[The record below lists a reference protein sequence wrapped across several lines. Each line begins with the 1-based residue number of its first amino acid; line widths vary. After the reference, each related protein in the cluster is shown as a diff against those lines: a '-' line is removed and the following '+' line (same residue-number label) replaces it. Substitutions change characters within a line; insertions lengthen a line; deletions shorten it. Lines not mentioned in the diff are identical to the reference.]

1 MTAVDSFFLYWDTYA
16 HVKELFTK
24 LKKCDVSI
32 SEIFNKTD
40 AEIKYIFHIQKRH
53 ESNNK

>member
-16 HVKELFTK
+16 HVKELFTT